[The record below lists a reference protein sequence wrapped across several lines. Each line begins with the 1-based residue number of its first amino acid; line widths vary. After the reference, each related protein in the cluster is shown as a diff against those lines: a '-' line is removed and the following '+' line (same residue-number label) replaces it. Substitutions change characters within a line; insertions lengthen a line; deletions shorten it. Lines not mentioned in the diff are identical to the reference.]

1 MNRREPILGLRSL
14 SSGPVDD
21 KSSLIRPPPACDPAP
36 HRVGR
41 RFVITS
47 RKSRIAPWSVSACG
61 RYGASTRHPT
71 VSPNR
76 PGSGGGSDL
85 RKGGV
90 MPAPRKYPNEL
101 GERARRMVAESMSE
115 DPALTRNG
123 AVKRIGPRVGAVPD
137 TLSGWVK
144 QAAIDAGQRPG
155 VLFVDVR
162 RARSGVAPICRV
174 LSQHG
179 VPIAPSTYYAA
190 RPRSARSVADEAML
204 AEVTRVHYRWS
215 SQADRRIHAVNATGV
230 VQSVRSVTGH
240 PSLE

>member
-14 SSGPVDD
+14 SSGPVDA

-41 RFVITS
+41 RFVTTS

-76 PGSGGGSDL
+76 PGSGGGSDP

-174 LSQHG
+174 LSQYG
-179 VPIAPSTYYAA
+179 VPIARAPTM
-190 RPRSARSVADEAML
+190 RPGPGRRGRSRGRGDAGR
-204 AEVTRVHYRWS
+204 
-215 SQADRRIHAVNATGV
+215 
-230 VQSVRSVTGH
+230 GH
-240 PSLE
+240 PGALPLVFASGSADPRGQRNRSGPICSIGDRSPIP